1 MVNETPEFHEP
12 PRRAQRFLRWF
23 CAESFLEEL
32 EGDLSELFQEDVS
45 TYGLHKANR
54 RYVFNVVRYITP
66 FFFAKRT
73 FSLHLYYH
81 RAMLKHNIKV
91 SVRSLRKQL
100 LFSLIHVV
108 GLAIGL
114 AACFLI
120 LQYVRFERSYD
131 QFHQNGKNLYRVTI
145 NQSAANHPG
154 AGPALKAEFPEVEEF
169 ARMLP
174 QSIFIGN
181 NGAWSYLDESGHEK
195 VFNEEGLYN
204 VDASFLRMFSFPFIY
219 GDPNTALSD
228 VSSVVIS
235 ERISNKFFGSEN
247 PVGKTLV
254 LNGERSFTVTGVLQ
268 NVPENSHLEFEILV
282 SYFHR
287 EGWGSGWGEEW
298 NWAWPE
304 YYTYV
309 QLAPHTNLEALKSKF
324 PDFIST
330 YLGGAMKAL
339 DQEFKLGLQ
348 PIRDIHLR
356 SPNLTK
362 ERVVHGN
369 EQTVYFLTLVALF
382 ILLIAWI
389 NYINLSTSRSI
400 DRVHEVGLRKVVGAT
415 KGQLITRYLLESAII
430 NALAILLALGLIAV
444 TLPYFNQI
452 SGKNI
457 NAGILD
463 LLRPDNYQL
472 WLWVAGVFILG
483 SLLPGLYPAVLLS
496 SFSMAST
503 LKGKFLRSRSGIV
516 LRKILVGTQF
526 IVSVALISG
535 TYMVHKQVT
544 FMRAQEL
551 GYVKDRLVVVKSPT
565 IVDSSFVHGKETF
578 KTELKRSP
586 HIHQVASSSD
596 APGSLISSLNGA
608 MKLGETMEAYATIFY
623 YFVDHDFVETYDLE
637 VLGGRNFAGDDNL
650 LPLDGPIPVPILA
663 NEAAIEELGFSSAID
678 AVDQLINFG
687 LGTKNDWKGQIIG
700 VVRNH
705 HQRSL
710 REGYDPILFFPTP
723 QLLGNYFTI
732 NLNVQHSAELFPL
745 IEGAYQQ
752 AFPGNQFEY
761 FFLDDHFD
769 RQYAAD
775 QHFGKVFSLFSALA
789 LSVAC
794 LGLFGLI
801 TFLISRRTKEIAI
814 RKVLGAKISSM
825 VLLFSQGFVKLII
838 MANLVALPIT
848 YVLGK
853 NWLNNFAFQVSM
865 DGLMFVIP
873 AAILLIISLSTIGY
887 QSVRT
892 GSGDLTRYLR
902 QQ

>member
-81 RAMLKHNIKV
+81 RAMLKHNFKV
-91 SVRSLRKQL
+91 SIRSLRKQM
-100 LFSLIHVV
+100 LFSLINVV

-114 AACFLI
+114 AACMLI

-131 QFHQNGKNLYRVTI
+131 RFHQNGEHIYRVTI

-154 AGPALKAEFPEVEEF
+154 AGPALKADFPEVEEF

-181 NGAWSYLDESGHEK
+181 NAAWSYLDESGNEK
-195 VFNEEGLYN
+195 VFNEERVYN

-254 LNGERSFTVTGVLQ
+254 LNGDRSFAITGVVQ

-287 EGWGSGWGEEW
+287 EGWGGGWGEDW
-298 NWAWPE
+298 NWTWPAF
-304 YYTYV
+304 YTYV
-309 QLAPHTNLEALKSKF
+309 QLSPYANHEELKTKF
-324 PDFIST
+324 PEFTSK
-330 YLGGAMKAL
+330 YLGGAIRAL
-339 DQEFKLGLQ
+339 DQEFKLELQ
-348 PIRDIHLR
+348 PIWDIHLR
-356 SPNLTK
+356 SPNLAN
-362 ERVVHGN
+362 ERVVHGD
-369 EQTVYFLTLVALF
+369 EQRVYFLTVISLF

-400 DRVHEVGLRKVVGAT
+400 DRAHEAGLRKVVGAT
-415 KGQLITRYLLESAII
+415 KRQLITRYLLESTIV
-430 NALAILLALGLIAV
+430 NVLAIVLALGIIAIA
-444 TLPYFNQI
+444 LPYFNQI
-452 SGKNI
+452 SGQNV
-457 NAGILD
+457 NAGLIQSFEL
-463 LLRPDNYQL
+463 DNYQL
-472 WLWVAGVFILG
+472 WLWLVGVFVLG
-483 SLLPGLYPAVLLS
+483 SLLSGIYPAVILS
-496 SFSMAST
+496 SFNMAST
-503 LKGKFLRSRSGIV
+503 IKGTFLRSQSGIAV
-516 LRKILVGTQF
+516 RKILVGTQF
-526 IVSVALISG
+526 IISVALISG
-535 TYMVHKQVT
+535 TYIVHKQVSY
-544 FMRAQEL
+544 MRAQEL
-551 GYVKDRLVVVKSPT
+551 GYVEDRLVVVKSPT
-565 IVDSSFVHGKETF
+565 IVDSTFVHGIETF

-586 HIHQVASSSD
+586 HIHQVASSSEV
-596 APGSLISSLNGA
+596 PGSLISLSNGA
-608 MKLGETMEAYATIFY
+608 MKFGETMESYTATFY
-623 YFVDHDFVETYDLE
+623 YFVDHDFLDTYDLDL
-637 VLGGRNFAGDDNL
+637 LGGRNFTDGDDL
-650 LPLDGPIPVPILA
+650 QPLDGPAPVPILA
-663 NEAAIEELGFSSAID
+663 NEAAIQNLGFSRTID

-687 LGTKNDWKGQIIG
+687 LGTKNDWTGQIIG
-700 VVRNH
+700 IVRNH

-710 REGYDPILFFPTP
+710 KERYDPILFFPTP
-723 QLLGNYFTI
+723 KLLGNYFTI
-732 NLNVQHSAELFPL
+732 NLSLQNAPELIPL
-745 IEGAYQQ
+745 IEDTYQQ
-752 AFPGNQFEY
+752 TFPGNQFEY

-769 RQYAAD
+769 RQYASE
-775 QHFGKVFSLFSALA
+775 QQFGKVFSLFSALA
-789 LSVAC
+789 LAVAC
-794 LGLFGLI
+794 LGLLGLI

-825 VLLFSQGFVKLII
+825 VYLFSQDFVKLII
-838 MANLVALPIT
+838 IANLVALPIT
-848 YVLGK
+848 YLMAK
-853 NWLNNFAFQVSM
+853 NWLNNFAFQASIGWM
-865 DGLMFVIP
+865 MFVIP
-873 AAILLIISLSTIGY
+873 AVILLIISLSTIGF
-887 QSVRT
+887 QSVKT
-892 GSGDLTRYLR
+892 GSGDLIRYLR

>member
-81 RAMLKHNIKV
+81 RAMLKHNFKV
-91 SVRSLRKQL
+91 SIRSLRKQM
-100 LFSLIHVV
+100 LFSLINVV

-114 AACFLI
+114 AACLLI

-131 QFHQNGKNLYRVTI
+131 RFHQNGENIYRVTI

-154 AGPALKAEFPEVEEF
+154 AGPALKADFREVEEF

-181 NGAWSYLDESGHEK
+181 NAAWSYLDESGNEK
-195 VFNEEGLYN
+195 VFNEERVYN

-228 VSSVVIS
+228 VNSVVIS

-254 LNGERSFTVTGVLQ
+254 LNGNRSFSVTGVVQ

-287 EGWGSGWGEEW
+287 EGWGGGWGEDW
-298 NWAWPE
+298 NWTWPAF
-304 YYTYV
+304 YTYV
-309 QLAPHTNLEALKSKF
+309 QLAPYANHEELKTKF
-324 PDFIST
+324 PEFTSK
-330 YLGGAMKAL
+330 YLGGAMRAL
-339 DQEFKLGLQ
+339 DQEFKLELQ
-348 PIRDIHLR
+348 PIWDIHLR
-356 SPNLTK
+356 SPNLAN
-362 ERVVHGN
+362 ERVVHGD
-369 EQTVYFLTLVALF
+369 EQRVYFLTVISLF

-400 DRVHEVGLRKVVGAT
+400 DRAHEAGLRKVVGAT
-415 KGQLITRYLLESAII
+415 KKQLITRYLLESTIV
-430 NALAILLALGLIAV
+430 NVLAIVLALGLIAV
-444 TLPYFNQI
+444 ALPYFNQI
-452 SGKNI
+452 SGQNV
-457 NAGILD
+457 NAGIIQSFEL
-463 LLRPDNYQL
+463 DNYQL
-472 WLWVAGVFILG
+472 WLWLVGVFVLG
-483 SLLPGLYPAVLLS
+483 SLLSGIYPALMLS
-496 SFSMAST
+496 SFNMAST
-503 LKGKFLRSRSGIV
+503 IKGTFLRSQSGIAV
-516 LRKILVGTQF
+516 RKILVGTQF
-526 IVSVALISG
+526 IISVALISG
-535 TYMVHKQVT
+535 TYIVHKQVSY
-544 FMRAQEL
+544 MRAQEL

-565 IVDSSFVHGKETF
+565 IVDSTFVHGIETF

-586 HIHQVASSSD
+586 HIHQVASSSEV
-596 APGSLISSLNGA
+596 PGSLISLSNGA
-608 MKLGETMEAYATIFY
+608 MKLGDTMESYAAAFY
-623 YFVDHDFVETYDLE
+623 YFVDHDFLDTYDLDL
-637 VLGGRNFAGDDNL
+637 LGGRNFKDGDDL
-650 LPLDGPIPVPILA
+650 QPLDGPAPVPILA
-663 NEAAIEELGFSSAID
+663 NEAAIQNLGFSRTID
-678 AVDQLINFG
+678 AVNQLIKFG
-687 LGTKNDWKGQIIG
+687 LGTKNDWTGQIIG

-710 REGYDPILFFPTP
+710 KERYDPILFFPTP
-723 QLLGNYFTI
+723 KLLGNYFTI
-732 NLNVQHSAELFPL
+732 NLSLQNATELIPL
-745 IEGAYQQ
+745 IEDTYQQ
-752 AFPGNQFEY
+752 TFPGNQFEY

-769 RQYAAD
+769 RQYASE
-775 QHFGKVFSLFSALA
+775 QQFGKVFSLFSALA
-789 LSVAC
+789 LAVAC
-794 LGLFGLI
+794 LGLLGLI

-825 VLLFSQGFVKLII
+825 VYLFSQDFVKLII
-838 MANLVALPIT
+838 IANLVALPIT
-848 YVLGK
+848 YLMAK
-853 NWLNNFAFQVSM
+853 NWLNNFAFQVSI
-865 DGLMFVIP
+865 GWTMFVIP
-873 AAILLIISLSTIGY
+873 AVILLIISLSTIGF
-887 QSVRT
+887 QSVKT
-892 GSGDLTRYLR
+892 GSGDLIRYLR